1 MPKAMVWGM
10 RTDQTAASSRR
21 NAEKTPGP
29 AALLF
34 SHAFRPFFLAAGV
47 YAVLALAAWLTWIG
61 IHAAGAMPAF
71 MTVAEPLHLWHAHEM
86 VFGFA
91 AAAAGGFLL
100 TAVPSWTG
108 ARHSKG
114 RVLVF
119 MFTLWCIGRIAMW
132 GTADFPPVLVF
143 ILDLAFLP
151 VLGLAAA
158 RQLAVQPALRNV
170 IFLSLI
176 GALIGG
182 NVLYHLGRL
191 DLIEGGMTYGVR
203 FGLATFVIMIMVI
216 GGRVIPGFT
225 TNALRRG
232 GTVDEAALPRSRP
245 AVNMASLVL
254 SVTALGLYVLRL
266 QPELVGILALLAAL
280 ANAVRLAGWRG
291 LATLNSPI
299 LWVLHLGYAWIVVGF
314 VLLGMSSF
322 TNWISEAAA
331 MHAFGTGAAGT
342 MILAIMTRASLG
354 HTGRALD
361 VHGSIIT
368 AYVLVS
374 VAAVLRCFG
383 PVALPQFYN
392 EIMLVA
398 GGAWMIAYGLFV
410 IVFTPILL
418 GPRVRRQS

>member
-1 MPKAMVWGM
+1 MVLGM
-10 RTDQTAASSRR
+10 RTNQTTASSHH
-21 NAEKTPGP
+21 NADKTPGP
-29 AALLF
+29 ATLLF

-47 YAVLALAAWLTWIG
+47 YAVLALAAWLAWIA
-61 IHAAGAMPAF
+61 IHAVGAMPAY

-108 ARHSKG
+108 AKHSKG

-119 MFTLWCIGRIAMW
+119 MFSLWCIGRVAMW
-132 GTADFPPVLVF
+132 GTAVFPPVLVVA
-143 ILDLAFLP
+143 LDLAFLP

-158 RQLAVQPALRNV
+158 KQLAVQPALRNV

-203 FGLATFVIMIMVI
+203 FGLASFVIMIMVI

-225 TNALRRG
+225 TNALRRS
-232 GTVDEAALPRSRP
+232 GTVDEAALPRSIP
-245 AVNMASLVL
+245 AVNMANLVL
-254 SVTALGLYVLRL
+254 SVVTLGLYVLRM
-266 QPELVGILALLAAL
+266 QPELVGILSFLAAL
-280 ANAVRLAGWRG
+280 ANAVRLAGWRT
-291 LATLNSPI
+291 LATLSSPI
-299 LWVLHLGYAWIVVGF
+299 LWVLHLGYAWIVIGF
-314 VLLGMSSF
+314 VLLGISSF
-322 TNWISEAAA
+322 TNWMSEAAA

-354 HTGRALD
+354 HTGRGLVVPGPIVA
-361 VHGSIIT
+361 

-374 VAAVLRCFG
+374 VAAVLRCFA
-383 PVALPQFYN
+383 PAALPQFYN
-392 EIMLVA
+392 EIMLAA
-398 GGAWMIAYGLFV
+398 GGAWMIGYGLFV
-410 IVFTPILL
+410 FVFTPILL
-418 GPRVRRQS
+418 GPRVKRKS